1 MITTLFRICNM
12 YLVKGGG
19 GGGGGIA
26 ARHTDVSRFCFSFCF
41 YFLYF

>member
-26 ARHTDVSRFCFSFCF
+26 ARHTDVSRFCFCF